1 VPAVQKGSEMALDFC
16 FEQSDQFRRPSGRAT
31 PSEGKTARQSIYQS
45 IYQSTA
51 ME

>member
-1 VPAVQKGSEMALDFC
+1 MPTARKGSETALDFC
-16 FEQSDQFRRPSGRAT
+16 FEMSGRFRRPSGRAT

-45 IYQSTA
+45 TA